1 MLAGAMNPLD
11 LTANQLK
18 RAAAL
23 KERIE
28 TLNRELRGIL
38 VDSANPQAAAN
49 KTGTMSAAVKKKI
62 ATAQRAR
69 WAKLRGAK
77 TATVPAKPAV
87 TIKRRISPATRAKV
101 SAKMKAYWAAKRA
114 GRK

>member
-62 ATAQRAR
+62 AATQKAR
-69 WAKLRGAK
+69 WARFEVRNRRPFQADARL
-77 TATVPAKPAV
+77 
-87 TIKRRISPATRAKV
+87 KRPYSVGLPERSYR
-101 SAKMKAYWAAKRA
+101 RN
-114 GRK
+114 